1 MNKINIALLYILLL
15 ISFIITNASSEP
27 LDAIMV
33 SKDNTDEKI
42 YEIDKDVESGL
53 KNASSPEEQVR
64 YLKSVICDNQKKL
77 ENNNRCK
84 SSAIRLLGKYGGT
97 NSIPVL
103 IDNLTFED
111 SEWHDFP
118 SVIALAAIGETAVSP
133 LLEVIKNEADKNRL
147 AFAVQALMRI
157 KGTSY
162 NEFAKQQKQ
171 SMPSNTWKNLFRYAI
186 KD

>member
-1 MNKINIALLYILLL
+1 MKIKNIVRMSILLL
-15 ISFIITNASSEP
+15 ISSIITSASSEP
-27 LDAIMV
+27 LDAIKA
-33 SKDNTDEKI
+33 KDNTDETI
-42 YEIDKDVESGL
+42 YGIDKNIEGKL
-53 KNASSPEEQVR
+53 KDATSIEEQVL
-64 YLKSVICDNQKKL
+64 YLKSVICDDQGEP
-77 ENNNRCK
+77 ENLNHRK

-103 IDNLTFED
+103 IENLVYKD
-111 SEWHDFP
+111 SERHDFP

-147 AFAVQALMRI
+147 ACAVQALMRI

-171 SMPSNTWKNLFRYAI
+171 LMPSNSWKNLFRYAI